1 MSYKTQRKIIITA
14 FLLVPMALLLMLL
27 VYPTLKLLQM
37 SFTDWDGLTSGLHYV
52 GLDNYKELMH
62 SDEVWVSLKNNATY
76 FVIHLLAIP
85 LEIVV
90 ASVLVSR
97 LRAAKFYKVVTFMPY
112 IINGVAVAYMFTF
125 FFSPEGSMNQIL
137 HLFGLDRLSQSW
149 LSDNHVV
156 NFTLVFISLWKY
168 SGLHVILF
176 IAAMQSIPADYYEAA
191 TIDGANRF
199 QQLRHIT
206 VPGIIT
212 VIELILFLNVR
223 GALQVFDIPFL
234 VTNGGPGYDSSTFMV
249 YTIKTAFQYNHF
261 GLAGAMAITL
271 MLLIA
276 IISFV
281 QSKLIT
287 IRR

>member
-1 MSYKTQRKIIITA
+1 MSYKTQRKLIIA
-14 FLLVPMALLLMLL
+14 SFLLVPMVLLLMLL
-27 VYPTLKLLQM
+27 VYPTLELLQM
-37 SFTDWDGLTSGLHYV
+37 SFTDWDGLTSGSQYI
-52 GLDNYKELMH
+52 GFDNYIELMH
-62 SDEVWVSLKNNATY
+62 SDEVWVSLKNNALY
-76 FVIHLLAIP
+76 FVIHLLLIP
-85 LEIVV
+85 VEIIV
-90 ASVLVSR
+90 ASVLVSK
-97 LRAAKFYKVVTFMPY
+97 LRAAKFYKTIVFMPY
-112 IINGVAVAYMFTF
+112 IINGVAVAYMFAF
-125 FFSPEGSMNQIL
+125 FFSPDGSMNHLL
-137 HLFGLDRLSQSW
+137 HLFGLDSLIQSW
-149 LSDNHVV
+149 LSDSQVV

-212 VIELILFLNVR
+212 VIDLILFLNVR

-261 GLAGAMAITL
+261 GLAAAMAITL

-287 IRR
+287 VKR

>member
-1 MSYKTQRKIIITA
+1 MSYKMQRKFIIVS
-14 FLLVPMALLLMLL
+14 FLLIPMVLLLMLL

-37 SFTDWDGLTSGLHYV
+37 SFTDWDGLTSGFHYI
-52 GLDNYKELMH
+52 GLGNYMELMQ

-76 FVIHLLAIP
+76 FIIHLAFIP

-90 ASVLVSR
+90 ASVLVSK
-97 LRAAKFYKVVTFMPY
+97 LRAAKFYKVIVFMPY
-112 IINGVAVAYMFTF
+112 IINGVAVAYMFAF
-125 FFSPEGSMNQIL
+125 FFSPDGSMNQLL

-149 LSDNHVV
+149 LSDSHVV
-156 NFTLVFISLWKY
+156 NFTLVFISVWKY
-168 SGLHVILF
+168 SGLHIILF

-206 VPGIIT
+206 VPGIKT

-261 GLAGAMAITL
+261 GLAAAMAITL
-271 MLLIA
+271 MLLIG
-276 IISFV
+276 IVSFI

-287 IRR
+287 IKG

>member
-1 MSYKTQRKIIITA
+1 MSYNMQRKLIIVS
-14 FLLVPMALLLMLL
+14 FLLIPIVLLLMLL

-37 SFTDWDGLTSGLHYV
+37 SFTDWDGLTSGFQYI
-52 GLDNYKELMH
+52 GFDNYKELLQ
-62 SDEVWVSLKNNATY
+62 SEEVWVSLKNNATY
-76 FVIHLLAIP
+76 FIIHLAFIP

-90 ASVLVSR
+90 ASVLVSK
-97 LRAAKFYKVVTFMPY
+97 LRAAKFYKVIVFMPY
-112 IINGVAVAYMFTF
+112 IINGVAVAYMFAF
-125 FFSPEGSMNQIL
+125 FFSPDGSMNQVL

-149 LSDNHVV
+149 LSDTHVV

-168 SGLHVILF
+168 SGLHIILF

-191 TIDGANRF
+191 TIDGASRF

-206 VPGIIT
+206 VPGIKT

-261 GLAGAMAITL
+261 GLAAAMAVTL
-271 MLLIA
+271 MILIG
-276 IISFV
+276 IVSFV

-287 IRR
+287 IKG

>member
-1 MSYKTQRKIIITA
+1 MSYKMQRKFIIVS
-14 FLLVPMALLLMLL
+14 FLLIPMVLLLMLL

-37 SFTDWDGLTSGLHYV
+37 SFTDWDGLTSGFHYI
-52 GLDNYKELMH
+52 GLGNYMELMQ

-76 FVIHLLAIP
+76 FIIHLAFIP

-90 ASVLVSR
+90 ASVLVSK
-97 LRAAKFYKVVTFMPY
+97 LRAAKLYKVIVFMPY
-112 IINGVAVAYMFTF
+112 IINGVAVAYMFAF
-125 FFSPEGSMNQIL
+125 FFSPDGSMNQLL

-149 LSDNHVV
+149 LSDSHVV
-156 NFTLVFISLWKY
+156 NFTLVFISVWKY
-168 SGLHVILF
+168 SGLHIILF

-206 VPGIIT
+206 VPGIKT

-261 GLAGAMAITL
+261 GLAAAMAITL
-271 MLLIA
+271 MLLIG
-276 IISFV
+276 IVSFI

-287 IRR
+287 IKG